1 MSFFCFTRRAL
12 PSAFTFARRNDYN
25 GPMLTPEFHAYFM
38 RLALREAAKAA
49 EAEEVPTG
57 CVIIK
62 KPHTLDQPLAAV
74 KVLAR
79 AHNQTE
85 MLKDATAHAEM
96 IALTQAS
103 SALGDW
109 RLSDTILY
117 VTKEPCPMC
126 AGAIV
131 LARVPLVVWGVS
143 DPKRGGHSVFSIL
156 KHPGLNHRPEIFPDV
171 LEDDCRTLLQGF
183 FRERRNSAAAPADE
197 FLLPVQPPPS

>member
-1 MSFFCFTRRAL
+1 MFS
-12 PSAFTFARRNDYN
+12 
-25 GPMLTPEFHAYFM
+25 PEFHAYFM

-57 CVIIK
+57 CVVIRR
-62 KPHTLDQPLAAV
+62 PDTPDTPLAAV

-103 SALGDW
+103 AALGDW
-109 RLSDTILY
+109 RLSDTVLY
-117 VTKEPCPMC
+117 VTKEPCAMC

-131 LARVPLVVWGVS
+131 LARVPLVVWGLS

-156 KHPGLNHRPEIFPDV
+156 NHPGLNHRPELLADV
-171 LEDDCRTLLQGF
+171 LEPECRDLLQCF
-183 FRERRNSAAAPADE
+183 FRDRRAPAGSTGAPPAM
-197 FLLPVQPPPS
+197 LPPDRRHPDCMPSHECRRTP